1 MGDVVLEI
9 FVNVCDVL
17 SVVFIEWICYASR
30 DRKLSAELRAAGKG
44 SGVAHG

>member
-9 FVNVCDVL
+9 LCDV
-17 SVVFIEWICYASR
+17 VFSSFIDWVCYATR
-30 DRKLSAELRAAGKG
+30 DKKASAELRGTRKG